1 MEHETINNL
10 NLIKNEVELK
20 NSKVKIVAVTKTFDL
35 EKIQPLINYGHLHYG
50 ENKIQEAVKKWIDV
64 KKKNKDLKL
73 HFIGKLQTN
82 KVKFALPLFD
92 FIHSLDSL
100 KLANKISSLQSKI
113 NFKPN
118 IFIQVNIGEEKQKNG
133 VLINELNF
141 FLKEC
146 IENLDLNIVGLMCIP
161 PNDGKSIE
169 HFKKMKILNDDR
181 RLKELSMG
189 MSSDYLEA
197 VNQGA
202 TFVRIG
208 SKIFGERN

>member
-1 MEHETINNL
+1 M
-10 NLIKNEVELK
+10 
-20 NSKVKIVAVTKTFDL
+20 AVTKTFDL

-50 ENKIQEAVKKWIDV
+50 ENKIQEAIKKWIDV
-64 KKKNKDLKL
+64 KKKNKNLKL

-133 VLINELNF
+133 ILINELNF

-197 VNQGA
+197 VNEGA
-202 TFVRIG
+202 TFIRIG
-208 SKIFGERN
+208 SKIFGKRN